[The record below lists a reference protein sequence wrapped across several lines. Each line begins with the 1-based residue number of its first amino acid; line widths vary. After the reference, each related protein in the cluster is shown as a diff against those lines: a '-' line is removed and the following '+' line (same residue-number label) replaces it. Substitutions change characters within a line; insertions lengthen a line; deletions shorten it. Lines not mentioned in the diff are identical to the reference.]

1 MSTRAAAPSA
11 FAEELAAVIV
21 PSCRNAGLSEGIL
34 SGESFSGSSSVSST
48 LGPAFDWIVIG
59 ATSLAKLP
67 SAIAAFARLSDS
79 TA

>member
-1 MSTRAAAPSA
+1 M
-11 FAEELAAVIV
+11 IV

-34 SGESFSGSSSVSST
+34 SGESFSGFSSVSTT
-48 LGPAFDWIVIG
+48 LGPAFDGIVIG
-59 ATSLAKLP
+59 ATSAKLP